1 MVKRTRSKLMYVPW
15 DADALADALFD
26 TEDLFQARVLAKALA
41 IKIVDDTKAG
51 KPQTKCL
58 KENKVEARAQERVL
72 TDALMQEWMRP
83 LFESLSREE
92 SYPPMARYLES

>member
-41 IKIVDDTKAG
+41 IKIVDDTKTG
-51 KPQTKCL
+51 KPQAKCL
-58 KENKVEARAQERVL
+58 KGNKVEARAQQRVL

-83 LFESLSREE
+83 LFESLSKEE
-92 SYPPMARYLES
+92 SYSPMAKYLES